1 MRRSTVRDLIRA
13 GVPVDGDAQL
23 QVVAVLAI
31 FSALVGITHQVQEGG
46 KQQESKARVAIIM
59 RSVGRCMR

>member
-1 MRRSTVRDLIRA
+1 VRRSTVRDLIRA

-23 QVVAVLAI
+23 QVAVLAI

-46 KQQESKARVAIIM
+46 KQQDSKARVAIIM

>member
-1 MRRSTVRDLIRA
+1 
-13 GVPVDGDAQL
+13 VDGDAQL
-23 QVVAVLAI
+23 QVAVLAI